1 MNAPFESSSRVV
13 VRFEIQ
19 GFRGDPEQ
27 ISETLGLQPD
37 KAWKEGDPIDDWPTK
52 KNHAFACWRL
62 ERGSSKLYDA
72 GELLEH
78 LLMKI
83 DGLRDKVALL
93 PPSAEIMIYMFLKVT
108 RGDPLPGVALGEK
121 TIKLLSDI
129 GAAVDIN
136 IRTD

>member
-1 MNAPFESSSRVV
+1 M
-13 VRFEIQ
+13 VRFEVQ

-27 ISETLGLQPD
+27 ITDILGMKPD
-37 KAWKEGDPIDDWPTK
+37 KAWKEGDPIPDWPTRK
-52 KNHAFACWRL
+52 GHAFACWRL
-62 ERGSSKLYDA
+62 ERSSDKLYDG

-78 LLMKI
+78 LLMKV
-83 DGLRDKVALL
+83 DGLRNKVNSL
-93 PPSAEIMIYMFLKVT
+93 PPSAEIMIYVFLRVT
-108 RGDPLPGVALGEK
+108 PDDSLPGVSLSEK